1 MRLDLL
7 ERIRARPWGFALLLT
22 VVLLI
27 ANQLARSSF
36 AAWSSWPANLADFAP
51 FALAAMATTPAVL
64 SGGGGI
70 DISIG
75 PLLNL
80 VSVMVVGI
88 LIPHGLGSIW
98 VAVPI
103 TVALGA
109 LVGAIN
115 GVLVGVFRFQAV
127 LATLCGLFVLT
138 GVGLAILAEP
148 TSGTVGWL
156 TSLGNKVGPVPGGL
170 IMILIPIGVWV
181 ALGRTAFRRSL
192 YSVGGDDLA
201 AYSAGVNVRAVRIV
215 AYTIGGVFAALAGI
229 ALAAATQSA
238 DPNQATQYTLPAIA
252 AVAIGGTSLLGGRGS
267 LVGSI
272 LGAAIMFML
281 QTLLDSLAV
290 NSNWLQ
296 VAYGVILI
304 GALVLSYYLS
314 AGPNRRPGSATAPAK
329 PAPGQA
335 ASVSDSMEVP
345 AR

>member
-1 MRLDLL
+1 MGRDVL
-7 ERIRARPWGFALLLT
+7 EKIRARPWGFALLLT
-22 VVLLI
+22 VALLI

-36 AAWSSWPANLADFAP
+36 GAWGSWPANLADFAP

-64 SGGGGI
+64 SGAGGI
-70 DISIG
+70 DISVG

-80 VSVMVVGI
+80 VSVLIVGI
-88 LIPHGLGSIW
+88 LIPHGSGSIW
-98 VAVPI
+98 VAIPLAI
-103 TVALGA
+103 ALGA
-109 LVGAIN
+109 VVGAIN
-115 GVLVGVFRFQAV
+115 GILVGIFRFQAV

-138 GVGLAILAEP
+138 GIGEAILAEP
-148 TSGTVGWL
+148 TAGTVGWL

-170 IMILIPIGVWV
+170 ILILIPIVIWV
-181 ALGRTAFRRSL
+181 ALGRTAFKRSL

-201 AYSAGVNVRAVRIV
+201 AYSAGVNVAAVRII
-215 AYTIGGVFAALAGI
+215 AYTLGGVFAALAGI

-238 DPNQATQYTLPAIA
+238 DPTQATQYTLPAIA

-296 VAYGVILI
+296 VAYGAILL

-314 AGPNRRPGSATAPAK
+314 AGPGRGSGTAGSAAAV
-329 PAPGQA
+329 PGQTP
-335 ASVSDSMEVP
+335 SVSDSVEVP